1 MISGFGTPALANT
14 NVGFDP
20 KGTAMVPV
28 TAGNNKLGTIEIS
41 SPMEQV
47 TDFFA
52 GIDKSLI
59 NLVNFAKQSLGI
71 EKKDAQR
78 KKLDRGDTDDKKGG
92 IGDTITALKDKLLGI
107 VENVRSGFDKIEF
120 GDKMK
125 AVLLLGALVLFRKYR
140 ETLRP
145 IVEKIVSMTLSL
157 IKFLGG
163 PKNSLMFLI
172 GAILAVKLAPL
183 VTLAVGLAKYLG
195 GFIPSFKTLKNAFKA
210 VRLFIGTTLP
220 KQLVAAYRGTDNFLV
235 KAFTKLGS
243 AFKAM
248 RLFMT
253 ATLVP
258 TLMTMITSLG
268 AAIAPILIPIA
279 VIAAIAAGIAAV
291 LFSMKS
297 GIEAFKNSLD
307 SGDSMIL
314 AIGKGLLDFSATLI
328 TLPIT
333 LLKNL
338 LGYIAGLLGFD
349 GIKEAIDN
357 FSFKDMIVNA
367 FTSLIGGTIRLI
379 KAIAKGAGAALAAA
393 FPGGEGPGEAFSR
406 VFKEVMSGGEGTMP
420 DEKPEQG
427 KGINRLD
434 TSEMDID
441 IVSPNKIKS
450 NVFETAQAATSSSES
465 FNTTNYK
472 FDNSKTVM
480 ANKIENIEQG
490 KTTLEALKFK
500 RDNESKAP
508 IMVNNNRGG
517 DTNVTNNTA
526 NVSGE
531 LQLHHT
537 DKTSRLINS
546 AIA

>member
-14 NVGFDP
+14 NVGFDS

-41 SPMEQV
+41 SPMDQV
-47 TDFFA
+47 SEFFA

>member
-1 MISGFGTPALANT
+1 MISGLGTPALANT
-14 NVGFDP
+14 NVGFDS

-28 TAGNNKLGTIEIS
+28 TAGNSKLGTIEIS

-78 KKLDRGDTDDKKGG
+78 KKLDRGDTDEKKGG

-125 AVLLLGALVLFRKYR
+125 AILLLGALVLFRKYR

-172 GAILAVKLAPL
+172 GGILAIKLTPLIVLLGQVTKYIGGKLIGGVKLL
-183 VTLAVGLAKYLG
+183 
-195 GFIPSFKTLKNAFKA
+195 FNAFKTMRKFMLTKLIPGITKSYQSGA
-210 VRLFIGTTLP
+210 FGKALTSLGR
-220 KQLVAAYRGTDNFLV
+220 
-235 KAFTKLGS
+235 AFTT
-243 AFKAM
+243 M

-279 VIAAIAAGIAAV
+279 IIAAIAAGIAAV

-314 AIGKGLLDFSATLI
+314 AIGKGLLDFVATLI
-328 TLPIT
+328 TLPST
-333 LLKNL
+333 LMKKLI
-338 LGYIAGLLGFD
+338 GYIAGLLGFD
-349 GIKEAIDN
+349 GIKESLDK

-406 VFKEVMSGGEGTMP
+406 VFKEVMSGGEGVMP

-427 KGINRLD
+427 KGINKLD

-480 ANKIENIEQG
+480 GTKIENIEQA
-490 KTTLEALKFK
+490 KTILEASK
-500 RDNESKAP
+500 RLTENIKP

-537 DKTSRLINS
+537 DNTSRLINS
-546 AIA
+546 AI

>member
-47 TDFFA
+47 TNFFA

-78 KKLDRGDTDDKKGG
+78 KKLDRGDTDEKKGG

-125 AVLLLGALVLFRKYR
+125 AVLLLGALLLFRKYR

-145 IVEKIVSMTLSL
+145 IIEKIVSMTLSL

-163 PKNSLMFLI
+163 PKNSLM
-172 GAILAVKLAPL
+172 ILLGGIIAVKLAPL
-183 VTLAVGLAKYLG
+183 ISLLGQVTKYIG
-195 GFIPSFKTLKNAFKA
+195 GKLIDGVKLLFNAFKTMRKFMLTKLIPGITKSYQSGA
-210 VRLFIGTTLP
+210 FGKALTSLGR
-220 KQLVAAYRGTDNFLV
+220 
-235 KAFTKLGS
+235 AFTT
-243 AFKAM
+243 M

-279 VIAAIAAGIAAV
+279 IIAAIAAGIAAV

-314 AIGKGLLDFSATLI
+314 AIGKGLLDFVATLI
-328 TLPIT
+328 TLPST
-333 LLKNL
+333 LMKKLI
-338 LGYIAGLLGFD
+338 GYIAGLLGFD
-349 GIKEAIDN
+349 GIKESLDK

-406 VFKEVMSGGEGTMP
+406 VFKEVMSGGEGVMP

-427 KGINRLD
+427 KGINKMD

-480 ANKIENIEQG
+480 GTKIENIEQA
-490 KTTLEALKFK
+490 KTILEASK
-500 RDNESKAP
+500 RLTENIKP

-537 DKTSRLINS
+537 DNTSRLINS
-546 AIA
+546 AI

>member
-78 KKLDRGDTDDKKGG
+78 KKLDRGDTDEKKGG

-172 GAILAVKLAPL
+172 GGILAIKLTPL
-183 VTLAVGLAKYLG
+183 IVMAKDLAVYLG
-195 GFIPSFKTLKNAFKA
+195 GFLPSFKTLKNAFKA

>member
-1 MISGFGTPALANT
+1 MTKYIGG
-14 NVGFDP
+14 
-20 KGTAMVPV
+20 
-28 TAGNNKLGTIEIS
+28 KLI
-41 SPMEQV
+41 
-47 TDFFA
+47 
-52 GIDKSLI
+52 
-59 NLVNFAKQSLGI
+59 
-71 EKKDAQR
+71 
-78 KKLDRGDTDDKKGG
+78 GG
-92 IGDTITALKDKLLGI
+92 VKLL
-107 VENVRSGFDKIEF
+107 F
-120 GDKMK
+120 
-125 AVLLLGALVLFRKYR
+125 
-140 ETLRP
+140 
-145 IVEKIVSMTLSL
+145 
-157 IKFLGG
+157 
-163 PKNSLMFLI
+163 
-172 GAILAVKLAPL
+172 
-183 VTLAVGLAKYLG
+183 
-195 GFIPSFKTLKNAFKA
+195 NAFKTMRKFMLTKLIPGITKSYQSGA
-210 VRLFIGTTLP
+210 FGKALTSLGR
-220 KQLVAAYRGTDNFLV
+220 
-235 KAFTKLGS
+235 AFTT
-243 AFKAM
+243 M

-480 ANKIENIEQG
+480 GTKIENIEQA
-490 KTTLEALKFK
+490 KTILEASKFK
-500 RDNESKAP
+500 RDNENKAP

>member
-1 MISGFGTPALANT
+1 MFSGFGAPVLANA
-14 NVGFDP
+14 NIGFDP

-41 SPMEQV
+41 SPMEQMSE
-47 TDFFA
+47 FFA

-59 NLVNFAKQSLGI
+59 NLVSFAKQSLGI

-78 KKLDRGDTDDKKGG
+78 EGLARGDTDDKEGG
-92 IGDTITALKDKLLGI
+92 DEGESLKDRLLGI
-107 VENVRSGFDKIEF
+107 VENVRSGFDKIDF

-125 AVLLLGALVLFRKYR
+125 AVLLLGALLLFRKYR

-163 PKNSLMFLI
+163 PKNSLMILL
-172 GAILAVKLAPL
+172 GGILAVKLAPL

-195 GFIPSFKTLKNAFKA
+195 GFLPSFKTLKNAFRVMRIFLA
-210 VRLFIGTTLP
+210 RTLP
-220 KQLVAAYRGTDNFLV
+220 RQLASTYNKGAFL
-235 KAFTKLGS
+235 KGFTLLSG
-243 AFKAM
+243 AFKLL
-248 RLFMT
+248 RLMLT
-253 ATLVP
+253 ATMYPAIIGMVS
-258 TLMTMITSLG
+258 TL
-268 AAIAPILIPIA
+268 AAAMGPILGPLV
-279 VIAAIAAGIAAV
+279 VIAAIAAGIGAV
-291 LFSMKS
+291 LFSIKS
-297 GIEAFKNSLD
+297 GIEAFKNSLE
-307 SGDSMIL
+307 SGDGMIT
-314 AIGKGLLDFSATLI
+314 AIAKGLLDFSATLI

-367 FTSLIGGTIRLI
+367 FTSLIGGTIRII

-406 VFKEVMSGGEGTMP
+406 VFKEVMSGGEGAMP

-434 TSEMDID
+434 TSEMNIDID
-441 IVSPNKIKS
+441 SPNKIKS
-450 NVFETAQAATSSSES
+450 SVFETAQAATSSSES
-465 FNTTNYK
+465 FNTTNNR

-480 ANKIENIEQG
+480 GTKIENIEQA
-490 KTTLEALKFK
+490 KNILEASKFK
-500 RDNESKAP
+500 RDNENKAP
-508 IMVNNNRGG
+508 IMVNNNTAGA
-517 DTNVTNNTA
+517 TNVTNNTA
-526 NVSGE
+526 NVGGSIAIDP
-531 LQLHHT
+531 T
-537 DKTSRLINS
+537 DPTERLINNS
-546 AIA
+546 I

>member
-1 MISGFGTPALANT
+1 MFSGFGAPVLANA
-14 NVGFDP
+14 NIGFDP

-47 TDFFA
+47 TNFFA

-78 KKLDRGDTDDKKGG
+78 EGLARGDTDDKEGG
-92 IGDTITALKDKLLGI
+92 DEGESLKDRLLGI
-107 VENVRSGFDKIEF
+107 VENVRSGFDKIDF

-125 AVLLLGALVLFRKYR
+125 AVLLLGALLLFRKYR

-163 PKNSLMFLI
+163 PKNSLM
-172 GAILAVKLAPL
+172 ILLGGIIAVKLAPL
-183 VTLAVGLAKYLG
+183 IVLLGQVTKYIG
-195 GFIPSFKTLKNAFKA
+195 GKLISSVKL
-210 VRLFIGTTLP
+210 LF
-220 KQLVAAYRGTDNFLV
+220 
-235 KAFTKLGS
+235 S
-243 AFKAM
+243 AFKTMRKFMLTKLIPGITKSYQSGAFGKALTSLGRAFTTM

-268 AAIAPILIPIA
+268 AAIAPILIPLA

-367 FTSLIGGTIRLI
+367 FTSLIGGTIKLI

-406 VFKEVMSGGEGTMP
+406 VFKEVMSGGEGAMP

-434 TSEMDID
+434 TSEMNIDID
-441 IVSPNKIKS
+441 SPNKIKS
-450 NVFETAQAATSSSES
+450 SVFETAQAATSSSES
-465 FNTTNYK
+465 FNTTNNR

-480 ANKIENIEQG
+480 GTKIEHIEQA
-490 KTTLEALKFK
+490 KNILEASKFK
-500 RDNESKAP
+500 RDNENKSA
-508 IMVNNNRGG
+508 IMVNNNTAGA
-517 DTNVTNNTA
+517 TNVTNNTA
-526 NVSGE
+526 NVGGSIAIDP
-531 LQLHHT
+531 T
-537 DKTSRLINS
+537 DPTERLINNS
-546 AIA
+546 I

>member
-1 MISGFGTPALANT
+1 
-14 NVGFDP
+14 
-20 KGTAMVPV
+20 
-28 TAGNNKLGTIEIS
+28 
-41 SPMEQV
+41 
-47 TDFFA
+47 
-52 GIDKSLI
+52 
-59 NLVNFAKQSLGI
+59 
-71 EKKDAQR
+71 
-78 KKLDRGDTDDKKGG
+78 
-92 IGDTITALKDKLLGI
+92 
-107 VENVRSGFDKIEF
+107 
-120 GDKMK
+120 
-125 AVLLLGALVLFRKYR
+125 
-140 ETLRP
+140 
-145 IVEKIVSMTLSL
+145 MTLSL

-163 PKNSLMFLI
+163 PKNSLM
-172 GAILAVKLAPL
+172 ILLGGIIAVKLAPL
-183 VTLAVGLAKYLG
+183 ITLLGQVTKYIG
-195 GFIPSFKTLKNAFKA
+195 GKLIGGVKLLFNAFKTMRKFMLTKLIPGITKSYQSGA
-210 VRLFIGTTLP
+210 FGKALTSLGR
-220 KQLVAAYRGTDNFLV
+220 
-235 KAFTKLGS
+235 AFTT
-243 AFKAM
+243 M

-480 ANKIENIEQG
+480 GNKIENIEQA
-490 KTTLEALKFK
+490 KTILEASKFK
-500 RDNESKAP
+500 RDNENKAP

-537 DKTSRLINS
+537 DNTSRLINS
-546 AIA
+546 AI

>member
-1 MISGFGTPALANT
+1 MISGLGTPALANT
-14 NVGFDP
+14 NVGFDS

-28 TAGNNKLGTIEIS
+28 TAGNSKLGTIEIS

-78 KKLDRGDTDDKKGG
+78 KKLDRGDTDEKKGG

-125 AVLLLGALVLFRKYR
+125 AILLLGALVLFRKYR

-172 GAILAVKLAPL
+172 GGILAIKLTPLIVLLGQVTKYIGGKLIGGVKLL
-183 VTLAVGLAKYLG
+183 
-195 GFIPSFKTLKNAFKA
+195 FNAFKTMRKFMLTKLIPGITKSYQSGA
-210 VRLFIGTTLP
+210 FGKALTSLGR
-220 KQLVAAYRGTDNFLV
+220 
-235 KAFTKLGS
+235 AFTT
-243 AFKAM
+243 M

-279 VIAAIAAGIAAV
+279 IIAAIAAGIAAV

-314 AIGKGLLDFSATLI
+314 AIGKGLLDFVATLI
-328 TLPIT
+328 TLPST
-333 LLKNL
+333 LMKKLI
-338 LGYIAGLLGFD
+338 GYIAGLLGFD
-349 GIKEAIDN
+349 GIKESLDK

-406 VFKEVMSGGEGTMP
+406 VFKEVMSGGEGVMP

-427 KGINRLD
+427 KGINKLD

-480 ANKIENIEQG
+480 GTKIENIEQA
-490 KTTLEALKFK
+490 KTILEASKFK
-500 RDNESKAP
+500 RDNENKAP
-508 IMVNNNRGG
+508 IMVNNNRSG

-537 DKTSRLINS
+537 DNTSRLINS
-546 AIA
+546 AI

>member
-14 NVGFDP
+14 NVGFDS

-41 SPMEQV
+41 SPMDQV
-47 TDFFA
+47 SEFFA

-125 AVLLLGALVLFRKYR
+125 AVLLLGALLLFRKYR

-297 GIEAFKNSLD
+297 GIEAFKNSLE

>member
-14 NVGFDP
+14 NVGFDS

-41 SPMEQV
+41 SPMDQV
-47 TDFFA
+47 SEFFA

-125 AVLLLGALVLFRKYR
+125 AVLLLGALILFRKYR

-163 PKNSLMFLI
+163 PKNSLM
-172 GAILAVKLAPL
+172 ILLGGIIAVKLAPL
-183 VTLAVGLAKYLG
+183 ITLLGQVTKYIG
-195 GFIPSFKTLKNAFKA
+195 GKLIGGVKLLFNAFKTMRKFMLTKLIPGITKSYQSGA
-210 VRLFIGTTLP
+210 FGKALTSLGR
-220 KQLVAAYRGTDNFLV
+220 
-235 KAFTKLGS
+235 AFTT
-243 AFKAM
+243 M

-480 ANKIENIEQG
+480 GNKIENIEQA
-490 KTTLEALKFK
+490 KTILEASKFK
-500 RDNESKAP
+500 RDNENKAP

-537 DKTSRLINS
+537 DNTSRLINS
-546 AIA
+546 AI

>member
-78 KKLDRGDTDDKKGG
+78 KKLDRGDTDEKKGG

>member
-1 MISGFGTPALANT
+1 MISGLGTPALANT
-14 NVGFDP
+14 NVGFDS

-28 TAGNNKLGTIEIS
+28 TAGNSKLGTIEIS

-78 KKLDRGDTDDKKGG
+78 KKLDRGDTDEKKGG

-172 GAILAVKLAPL
+172 GGILAIKLTPLIVLLGQVTKYIGGKLIGGVKLL
-183 VTLAVGLAKYLG
+183 
-195 GFIPSFKTLKNAFKA
+195 FNAFKTMRKFMLTKLIPGITKSYQSGA
-210 VRLFIGTTLP
+210 FGKALTSLGR
-220 KQLVAAYRGTDNFLV
+220 
-235 KAFTKLGS
+235 AFTT
-243 AFKAM
+243 M

-279 VIAAIAAGIAAV
+279 IIAAIAAGIAAV

-314 AIGKGLLDFSATLI
+314 AIGKGLLDFVATLI
-328 TLPIT
+328 TLPST
-333 LLKNL
+333 LMKKLI
-338 LGYIAGLLGFD
+338 GYIAGLLGFD
-349 GIKEAIDN
+349 GIKESLDK

-406 VFKEVMSGGEGTMP
+406 VFKEVMSGGEGVMP

-427 KGINRLD
+427 KGINKLD

-480 ANKIENIEQG
+480 GTKIENIEQA
-490 KTTLEALKFK
+490 KTILEASK
-500 RDNESKAP
+500 RLTENIKP

-537 DKTSRLINS
+537 DNTSRLINS
-546 AIA
+546 AI

>member
-14 NVGFDP
+14 NVGFDS

-41 SPMEQV
+41 SPMDQV
-47 TDFFA
+47 SEFFA

-78 KKLDRGDTDDKKGG
+78 KKLDRGDTDEKKGG

-125 AVLLLGALVLFRKYR
+125 AVLLLGALLLFRKYR

-163 PKNSLMFLI
+163 PKNSLM
-172 GAILAVKLAPL
+172 ILLGGIIAVKLAPL
-183 VTLAVGLAKYLG
+183 ITLLGQVTKYIG
-195 GFIPSFKTLKNAFKA
+195 GKLIGGVKLLFNAFKTMRKFMLTKLIPGITKSYQSGA
-210 VRLFIGTTLP
+210 FGKALTSLGR
-220 KQLVAAYRGTDNFLV
+220 
-235 KAFTKLGS
+235 AFTT
-243 AFKAM
+243 M

-480 ANKIENIEQG
+480 GTKIENIEQA
-490 KTTLEALKFK
+490 KTILEASKFK
-500 RDNESKAP
+500 RDNENKAP

-537 DKTSRLINS
+537 DNTSRLINS
-546 AIA
+546 AI

>member
-47 TDFFA
+47 TNFFA

-78 KKLDRGDTDDKKGG
+78 EGLARGDTDDKEGG
-92 IGDTITALKDKLLGI
+92 DEGESLKDRLLGI
-107 VENVRSGFDKIEF
+107 VENVRSGFDKIDF

-125 AVLLLGALVLFRKYR
+125 AVLLLGALLLFRKYR

-163 PKNSLMFLI
+163 PKNSLM
-172 GAILAVKLAPL
+172 ILLGGIIAVKLAPL
-183 VTLAVGLAKYLG
+183 ISLLGQVTKYIG
-195 GFIPSFKTLKNAFKA
+195 GKLIDGVKLLFNAFKTMRKFMLTKLIPGITKSYQSGA
-210 VRLFIGTTLP
+210 FGKALTSLGR
-220 KQLVAAYRGTDNFLV
+220 
-235 KAFTKLGS
+235 AFTT
-243 AFKAM
+243 M

-268 AAIAPILIPIA
+268 AAIAPILIPLA

-314 AIGKGLLDFSATLI
+314 AIGKGLLDFVATLI
-328 TLPIT
+328 TLPST
-333 LLKNL
+333 LMKKLI
-338 LGYIAGLLGFD
+338 GYIAGLLGFD
-349 GIKEAIDN
+349 GIKESLDK

-406 VFKEVMSGGEGTMP
+406 VFKEVMSGGEGAMP

-434 TSEMDID
+434 TSEMNIDID
-441 IVSPNKIKS
+441 SPNKIKS
-450 NVFETAQAATSSSES
+450 SVFETAQAATSSSES
-465 FNTTNYK
+465 FNATNNR

-480 ANKIENIEQG
+480 GTKIENIEQA
-490 KTTLEALKFK
+490 KNILEASKFK
-500 RDNESKAP
+500 RDNENKAP
-508 IMVNNNRGG
+508 IMVNNNRSG

-537 DKTSRLINS
+537 DNTSRLINS
-546 AIA
+546 AI

>member
-47 TDFFA
+47 TNFFA

-78 KKLDRGDTDDKKGG
+78 KKLDRGDTDEKKGG

-157 IKFLGG
+157 VDFLGG
-163 PKNSLMFLI
+163 PKNSLMILI
-172 GAILAVKLAPL
+172 GGILAVKLAPL
-183 VTLAVGLAKYLG
+183 ITMAVGLAKYLG
-195 GFIPSFKTLKNAFKA
+195 GFLPSFKTLKNAF
-210 VRLFIGTTLP
+210 RLMRVFLARTLP
-220 KQLVAAYRGTDNFLV
+220 RQIASSYNKGAFL
-235 KAFTKLGS
+235 KGFTLLGG
-243 AFKAM
+243 AFKLL
-248 RLFMT
+248 RLMLT
-253 ATLVP
+253 ATMYPAIIGMVS
-258 TLMTMITSLG
+258 TL
-268 AAIAPILIPIA
+268 AAAMGPILGPIV
-279 VIAAIAAGIAAV
+279 VIAAIAAGIGAV
-291 LFSMKS
+291 LFSIKS
-297 GIEAFKNSLD
+297 GIEAFKNSLE

>member
-14 NVGFDP
+14 NVGFDS

-41 SPMEQV
+41 SPMDQV
-47 TDFFA
+47 SEFFA

-163 PKNSLMFLI
+163 PKNSLM
-172 GAILAVKLAPL
+172 ILLGGIIAVKLAPL
-183 VTLAVGLAKYLG
+183 ITLLGQVTKYIG
-195 GFIPSFKTLKNAFKA
+195 GKLIGGVKLLFNAFKTMRKFMLTKLIPGITKSYQSGA
-210 VRLFIGTTLP
+210 FGKALTSLGR
-220 KQLVAAYRGTDNFLV
+220 
-235 KAFTKLGS
+235 AFTT
-243 AFKAM
+243 M

-480 ANKIENIEQG
+480 GTKIENIEQA
-490 KTTLEALKFK
+490 KTILEASKFK
-500 RDNESKAP
+500 RDNENKAP

-537 DKTSRLINS
+537 DNTSRLINS
-546 AIA
+546 AI

>member
-14 NVGFDP
+14 NVGFDS

-41 SPMEQV
+41 SPMDQV
-47 TDFFA
+47 SEFFA

-78 KKLDRGDTDDKKGG
+78 KKLDRGDTDEKKGG

-125 AVLLLGALVLFRKYR
+125 AVLLLGALILFRKYR

-172 GAILAVKLAPL
+172 GGILAIKLTPL
-183 VTLAVGLAKYLG
+183 IVMAKDLAVYLG
-195 GFIPSFKTLKNAFKA
+195 GFLPSFKTLKNAFKA
-210 VRLFIGTTLP
+210 VRLFVGTTLP

-480 ANKIENIEQG
+480 GNKIENIEQA
-490 KTTLEALKFK
+490 KTILEASKFK
-500 RDNESKAP
+500 RDNENKAP

-537 DKTSRLINS
+537 DNTSRLINS
-546 AIA
+546 AI

>member
-1 MISGFGTPALANT
+1 MFSGFGAPVLANA
-14 NVGFDP
+14 NIGFDP

-41 SPMEQV
+41 SPMEQMSE
-47 TDFFA
+47 FFA

-59 NLVNFAKQSLGI
+59 NLVSFAKQSLGI

-78 KKLDRGDTDDKKGG
+78 EGLARGDTDDKEGG
-92 IGDTITALKDKLLGI
+92 DEGESLKDRLLGI
-107 VENVRSGFDKIEF
+107 VENVRSGFDKIDF

-125 AVLLLGALVLFRKYR
+125 AVLLLGALLLFRKYR

-163 PKNSLMFLI
+163 PKNSLMILL
-172 GAILAVKLAPL
+172 GGILAVKLAPL

-195 GFIPSFKTLKNAFKA
+195 GFLPSFKTLKNAFRVMRIFLA
-210 VRLFIGTTLP
+210 RTLP
-220 KQLVAAYRGTDNFLV
+220 RQLASTYNKGAFL
-235 KAFTKLGS
+235 KGFTLLSG
-243 AFKAM
+243 AFKLL
-248 RLFMT
+248 RLMLT
-253 ATLVP
+253 ATMYPAIIGMVS
-258 TLMTMITSLG
+258 TL
-268 AAIAPILIPIA
+268 AAAMGPILGPLV
-279 VIAAIAAGIAAV
+279 VIAAIAAGIGAV
-291 LFSMKS
+291 LFSIKS
-297 GIEAFKNSLD
+297 GIEAFKNSLE
-307 SGDSMIL
+307 SGDGMIT
-314 AIGKGLLDFSATLI
+314 AIAKGLLDFSATLI

-367 FTSLIGGTIRLI
+367 FTSLIGGTIRII

-406 VFKEVMSGGEGTMP
+406 VFKEVMSGGEGAMP

-434 TSEMDID
+434 TSEMNIDID
-441 IVSPNKIKS
+441 SPNKIKS
-450 NVFETAQAATSSSES
+450 SVFETAQAATSSSES
-465 FNTTNYK
+465 FNTTNNR

-480 ANKIENIEQG
+480 GTKIENIEQA
-490 KTTLEALKFK
+490 KNILEASKFK
-500 RDNESKAP
+500 RDNENKSA
-508 IMVNNNRGG
+508 IMVNNNTAGA
-517 DTNVTNNTA
+517 TNVTNNTA
-526 NVSGE
+526 NVGGSIAIDP
-531 LQLHHT
+531 T
-537 DKTSRLINS
+537 DPTERLINNS
-546 AIA
+546 I

>member
-1 MISGFGTPALANT
+1 MFSGFGAPVLANA
-14 NVGFDP
+14 NIGFDP

-41 SPMEQV
+41 SPMEQMSE
-47 TDFFA
+47 FFA

-59 NLVNFAKQSLGI
+59 NLVSFAKQSLGI

-78 KKLDRGDTDDKKGG
+78 EGLARGDTDDKEGG
-92 IGDTITALKDKLLGI
+92 DEGESLKDRLLGI
-107 VENVRSGFDKIEF
+107 VENVRSGFDKIDF

-125 AVLLLGALVLFRKYR
+125 AVLLLGALLLFRKYR

-163 PKNSLMFLI
+163 PKNSLMILL
-172 GAILAVKLAPL
+172 GGILAVKLAPL

-195 GFIPSFKTLKNAFKA
+195 GFLPSFKTLKNAFKA

-220 KQLVAAYRGTDNFLV
+220 KQLIAAYRGTDNFLV

-253 ATLVP
+253 ATLIP
-258 TLMTMITSLG
+258 TIMTMVTSLG
-268 AAIAPILIPIA
+268 AAIAPILIPLA

-297 GIEAFKNSLD
+297 GIEAFKNSLE

-333 LLKNL
+333 LLKKL

-367 FTSLIGGTIRLI
+367 FTSLIGGTIRII

-406 VFKEVMSGGEGTMP
+406 VFKEVMSGGEGAMP

-434 TSEMDID
+434 TSEMNIDID
-441 IVSPNKIKS
+441 SPNKIKS
-450 NVFETAQAATSSSES
+450 SVFETAQAATSSSES
-465 FNTTNYK
+465 FNATNNR

-480 ANKIENIEQG
+480 GTKIENIEQA
-490 KTTLEALKFK
+490 KNILEASKFK
-500 RDNESKAP
+500 RDNENKAP
-508 IMVNNNRGG
+508 IMVNNNTAGA
-517 DTNVTNNTA
+517 TNVTNNTA
-526 NVSGE
+526 NVGGSIAIDP
-531 LQLHHT
+531 T
-537 DKTSRLINS
+537 DPTERLINNS
-546 AIA
+546 I